1 MFGLALLCV
10 SAAAALWV
18 RPATASRGS
27 SQHPRSRGAA
37 MRGSASRRRISFRS
51 WRGFQRGSERD
62 EAAKIGA
69 ALTSVAARLRAGQSP
84 TEAWRAAAKQ
94 LPSGAGKEMEILA
107 DGPAADSGARAERNL
122 SQTSGALHAA
132 RAATELAHDL
142 GAELAP
148 VLETCAAGIEES
160 ARAEAERTA
169 AFAAPRATARL
180 LLALPLAGI
189 VIGSLMGAGPVRL
202 FVSSVWGALLVV
214 TAGVLLLLGRVW
226 IQRLLQRAQSAELGA
241 T

>member
-1 MFGLALLCV
+1 MFGLALLCM

-27 SQHPRSRGAA
+27 SQRPRARGAA
-37 MRGSASRRRISFRS
+37 RRGSRSRRRISFRS

-132 RAATELAHDL
+132 RAATELDRAL
-142 GAELAP
+142 GAELGP
-148 VLETCAAGIEES
+148 GPETSAAG
-160 ARAEAERTA
+160 T
-169 AFAAPRATARL
+169 
-180 LLALPLAGI
+180 
-189 VIGSLMGAGPVRL
+189 
-202 FVSSVWGALLVV
+202 
-214 TAGVLLLLGRVW
+214 
-226 IQRLLQRAQSAELGA
+226 QS